1 MGGDNRPLII
11 QPIGESMKLYFMN
24 EDMLQSLKVVLN
36 HMHYVLRN
44 SDDED
49 LDQIYNH
56 VLVLD
61 KLTEQKSISE
71 VIVKK

>member
-1 MGGDNRPLII
+1 
-11 QPIGESMKLYFMN
+11 MKLYFMN

-56 VLVLD
+56 VSVLD